1 MKNKLTKILVIVLL
15 GYCVI
20 GLINC
25 KKPLIKNRNNQGKDI
40 ICFGDSIT
48 FGYGVSAK
56 ENYPTALAKM
66 VSYPVINVG
75 IDADT
80 SVEALGRLDSDVLSR
95 QPFLVIIEFCGNDF
109 LRKIPI
115 EITEKNI
122 REMTQKIQQSGAMVA
137 IVDISAGMFL
147 KDYRRMF
154 RKIAYEEGAI
164 FVPAVLNG
172 IITNPSMKSDFLHP
186 NGSGY
191 KIVAERV
198 YRAIFSYL
206 N

>member
-1 MKNKLTKILVIVLL
+1 MKNKFIKLLVIVLL
-15 GYCVI
+15 VYCVVA
-20 GLINC
+20 LISF
-25 KKPLIKNRNNQGKDI
+25 KKPEIKNKNNQGKDI

-56 ENYPTALAKM
+56 ENYPTALSKM
-66 VSYPVINVG
+66 VTYLVVNSG

-122 REMTQKIQQSGAMVA
+122 REMTRQIQQSGAMVA

-198 YRAIFSYL
+198 YKAILSYL